1 MIKREFLMLNSPN
14 TAKGRP
20 KSLEKRTKILT
31 SASQLFLHN
40 GFVNTSMDNVA
51 KHSGVSKQT
60 VYSHFANKDDL
71 FTAVII
77 DKCHEYRLD
86 DLAHNHNQA
95 LSVPE
100 FEEALQRLAVQFVAL
115 MHDPIV
121 CYMYQTLISESK
133 AQPHV
138 TQIFYQTGPL
148 RTLIQV
154 QQFIMGMFP
163 SMTESD
169 AFDYATDFFNLLKG
183 EYHMKSIMGLYEPM
197 SDSDQVI
204 FAKQRCQK
212 FLKILPA
219 RV

>member
-1 MIKREFLMLNSPN
+1 MLNSPSP
-14 TAKGRP
+14 AKGRP
-20 KSLEKRTKILT
+20 KSLEKRTKILA
-31 SASQLFLHN
+31 SASQLFLEN

-51 KHSGVSKQT
+51 KSSGVSKQT

-71 FTAVII
+71 FAAVII

-86 DLAHNHNQA
+86 DLAHNHTQA

-121 CYMYQTLISESK
+121 CSMYQALISESK
-133 AQPHV
+133 TQPHV
-138 TQIFYQTGPL
+138 AQIFYQTGPL

-163 SMTESD
+163 SMAERD

-183 EYHMKSIMGLYEPM
+183 EYHMKSIMGLYETM

>member
-1 MIKREFLMLNSPN
+1 
-14 TAKGRP
+14 
-20 KSLEKRTKILT
+20 
-31 SASQLFLHN
+31 
-40 GFVNTSMDNVA
+40 
-51 KHSGVSKQT
+51 
-60 VYSHFANKDDL
+60 
-71 FTAVII
+71 
-77 DKCHEYRLD
+77 
-86 DLAHNHNQA
+86 
-95 LSVPE
+95 
-100 FEEALQRLAVQFVAL
+100 
-115 MHDPIV
+115 
-121 CYMYQTLISESK
+121 
-133 AQPHV
+133 
-138 TQIFYQTGPL
+138 QIFYQTGPL

-163 SMTESD
+163 SMAERD

>member
-1 MIKREFLMLNSPN
+1 MLNSPSV
-14 TAKGRP
+14 AKGRP
-20 KSLEKRTKILT
+20 KSLEKRTKILA
-31 SASQLFLHN
+31 SASQLFLEN

-51 KHSGVSKQT
+51 KSSGVSKQT

-71 FTAVII
+71 FAAVII

-86 DLAHNHNQA
+86 DLAHNHTQA

-163 SMTESD
+163 SMTERD

-183 EYHMKSIMGLYEPM
+183 EYHMKSIMGLYETM

-219 RV
+219 RL